1 MWWRR
6 GEESRCMATRRR
18 CGRKR
23 EGRVEWAAV
32 VGLSSVGETGDGGE
46 RAASGLVEEKKE
58 NMGLAA
64 AVGGLFSVG
73 GKGDGGEEGRGAA
86 AGPESQRHHN
96 RVRRGRRGEEEGRG
110 LGGGEGQHQ
119 YLQQEQV
126 ASQVCA
132 GRGEEGRGKL
142 L

>member
-1 MWWRR
+1 MSETKAKALDDAAVMRQELQDQYLQQEQVASQVC
-6 GEESRCMATRRR
+6 GGG
-18 CGRKR
+18 GRKR
-23 EGRVEWAAV
+23 G
-32 VGLSSVGETGDGGE
+32 
-46 RAASGLVEEKKE
+46 
-58 NMGLAA
+58 
-64 AVGGLFSVG
+64 G
-73 GKGDGGEEGRGAA
+73 GKGEGGEEGRGEA
-86 AGPESQRHHN
+86 AGPESQWYHK